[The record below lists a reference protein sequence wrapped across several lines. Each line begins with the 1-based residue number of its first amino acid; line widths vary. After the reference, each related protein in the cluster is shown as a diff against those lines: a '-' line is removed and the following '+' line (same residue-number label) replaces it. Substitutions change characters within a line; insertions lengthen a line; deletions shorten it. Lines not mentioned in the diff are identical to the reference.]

1 MSGTSAEAGPTP
13 RPSRWGGRLLRAVVL
28 VGAFLWIRA
37 FFAGPSP
44 LGSGESF
51 GSPERLSGVV
61 HVHTN
66 LSDGRGTPAEVVE
79 AARRAGV
86 DFLVVTDHNRVD
98 PERFDTGAAGGPVVI
113 VGSEISTDAGHILAI
128 GIRPPTFEF
137 SGTLREVLDDV
148 RHLGGCAFVAHPTS
162 PRGETRFTRE
172 DAAGDWGVEV
182 VNGDTAWR
190 EASVFSLALAAWTY
204 PVNPSFALSRT
215 LGDFRTERALWDR
228 VLARRFAP
236 GIGGTDAHGRIPIS
250 RTRSLG
256 IPSYEALF
264 NLARTVV
271 HLREPRPTAPA
282 AARAA
287 IVRALCA
294 GESVVAIP
302 SLADAKGF
310 SFVAQ
315 APDGALFGPGQVLPF
330 VPGLRL
336 RVGGPMPSGTRLDL
350 LVSGGATL
358 SSESSMDIPVDRPG
372 VYRVEAYLPGV
383 ATPWV
388 LSNPISIL
396 SPEMEAARI
405 AAATSAAA
413 PLLEGRTQIARFET
427 PSAFAPEHDPASAID
442 EPIVDASAGRNGGA
456 AARLSFHLSSGPRP
470 PVWTALVDRTPRDLS
485 GHDGVSFWMKA
496 DGEYRIWFQIR
507 DRNPASDDEGTE
519 AWFAS
524 IRTTTEW
531 THFNVPF
538 ADLRSINRKTDGSF
552 DPAKI
557 AHMVFVIDHGAM
569 RFGSAGRI
577 WIDDITAY

>member
-1 MSGTSAEAGPTP
+1 MSGAPAGTGPAP
-13 RPSRWGGRLLRAVVL
+13 RPSRRGRILFRLGALLGAALWAR
-28 VGAFLWIRA
+28 AFL
-37 FFAGPSP
+37 AGPSRLAPAEPFGAP
-44 LGSGESF
+44 L
-51 GSPERLSGVV
+51 RLSGVV

-79 AARRAGV
+79 SARSAGV

-98 PERFDTGAAGGPVVI
+98 PGFFESAVPGAPIVI
-113 VGSEISTDAGHILAI
+113 VGSEVSTDAGHILAI
-128 GIRPPTFEF
+128 GIRPPAFEF

-172 DAAGDWGVEV
+172 DDPGEWGVEI

-190 EASVFSLALAAWTY
+190 EASPLSLALATWMY
-204 PVNPSFALSRT
+204 PVNPSFALART
-215 LGDFRTERALWDR
+215 LGDFRSERALWDR

-256 IPSYEALF
+256 IPSYESLF

-271 HLREPRPTAPA
+271 HLREPLPA
-282 AARAA
+282 VPEAARAA
-287 IVRALCA
+287 IVAALCG
-294 GESVVAIP
+294 GESIIAIP
-302 SLADAKGF
+302 SLADARGF

-315 APDGALFGPGQVLPF
+315 AADGATFGPGRTLRF
-330 VPGLRL
+330 APGLRL
-336 RVGGPMPSGTRLDL
+336 RVGGPMPAGTRLEL
-350 LVSGGATL
+350 LESGRATL
-358 SSESSMDIPVDRPG
+358 SAEGAMDIPVGRPG
-372 VYRVEAYLPGV
+372 VYRVEAYLPGN

-396 SPEMEAARI
+396 SSEQEAARL
-405 AAATSAAA
+405 AAASPPAA
-413 PLLEGRTQIARFET
+413 PVVEGRTEIARFET

-442 EPIVDASAGRNGGA
+442 EPTLDPTAGRNGGG
-456 AARLSFHLSSGPRP
+456 AARLSFHLSPGPRP

-485 GHDGVSFWMKA
+485 GHAGVSFWMRA
-496 DGEYRIWFQIR
+496 DGEHRIWFQIR

-524 IRTTTEW
+524 VRTSTEW
-531 THFNVPF
+531 THYNVPF
-538 ADLRSINRKTDGSF
+538 SSLRSINRKSDGRF
-552 DPAKI
+552 DPSKI
-557 AHMVFVIDHGAM
+557 AHLVFVIDHGAM

-577 WIDDITAY
+577 WIDDVTAY